1 MNVNC
6 VRHRDRHANA
16 VGGVIA
22 DMNALIG
29 IAAIALSLEQDNGLQ
44 RELRHCAQVQADR
57 VLVVQLPIA
66 GAGMELF
73 PRGGARR
80 LRIYSRPRPWC
91 GATSTGRN
99 SRTRNDRVGGLA
111 DGNRPTANPS
121 LDSNCLGKYHSHK
134 GSQLSSEAKV
144 YDLESYQPGK
154 GVGQLMY
161 RVRAA
166 HMNALDEVLAK
177 DPDLAPLEISAAQY
191 VVISVLAKS
200 KCVDSATQLC
210 KDLSYD
216 AGAMTRM
223 VDRLE
228 AKGLISRR
236 RCPDDRR
243 LVKLELTEA
252 GLAAL
257 PKLREC
263 SVRVLNHF
271 LRGFTQSEARQLES
285 FLVRML
291 QNT

>member
-1 MNVNC
+1 
-6 VRHRDRHANA
+6 
-16 VGGVIA
+16 
-22 DMNALIG
+22 
-29 IAAIALSLEQDNGLQ
+29 
-44 RELRHCAQVQADR
+44 
-57 VLVVQLPIA
+57 
-66 GAGMELF
+66 
-73 PRGGARR
+73 
-80 LRIYSRPRPWC
+80 
-91 GATSTGRN
+91 
-99 SRTRNDRVGGLA
+99 
-111 DGNRPTANPS
+111 
-121 LDSNCLGKYHSHK
+121 
-134 GSQLSSEAKV
+134 LSSEPNI
-144 YDLESYQPGK
+144 YELETYQPANC
-154 GVGQLMY
+154 VGQLMN

-177 DPDLAPLEISAAQY
+177 EPDLASLDISAAQY

-200 KCVDSATQLC
+200 KCVDSAAQLC

-236 RCPDDRR
+236 RCPEDRR

-271 LRGFTQSEARQLES
+271 LRGFTQAEARQLES
-285 FLVRML
+285 YLGRML

>member
-1 MNVNC
+1 M
-6 VRHRDRHANA
+6 
-16 VGGVIA
+16 
-22 DMNALIG
+22 
-29 IAAIALSLEQDNGLQ
+29 
-44 RELRHCAQVQADR
+44 
-57 VLVVQLPIA
+57 
-66 GAGMELF
+66 
-73 PRGGARR
+73 
-80 LRIYSRPRPWC
+80 
-91 GATSTGRN
+91 
-99 SRTRNDRVGGLA
+99 
-111 DGNRPTANPS
+111 
-121 LDSNCLGKYHSHK
+121 
-134 GSQLSSEAKV
+134 SSEPNI
-144 YDLESYQPGK
+144 YELETYQPANC
-154 GVGQLMY
+154 VGQLMN

-177 DPDLAPLEISAAQY
+177 EPDLASLEISAAQY

-200 KCVDSATQLC
+200 KCVDSAAQLC

-236 RCPDDRR
+236 RCPEDRR

-271 LRGFTQSEARQLES
+271 LRGFTQAEARQLES
-285 FLVRML
+285 FLGRML

>member
-1 MNVNC
+1 M
-6 VRHRDRHANA
+6 
-16 VGGVIA
+16 
-22 DMNALIG
+22 
-29 IAAIALSLEQDNGLQ
+29 
-44 RELRHCAQVQADR
+44 
-57 VLVVQLPIA
+57 
-66 GAGMELF
+66 
-73 PRGGARR
+73 
-80 LRIYSRPRPWC
+80 
-91 GATSTGRN
+91 
-99 SRTRNDRVGGLA
+99 
-111 DGNRPTANPS
+111 
-121 LDSNCLGKYHSHK
+121 
-134 GSQLSSEAKV
+134 SSEAKI
-144 YDLESYQPGK
+144 YELETYQPANC
-154 GVGQLMY
+154 VGQLMN

-177 DPDLAPLEISAAQY
+177 DPDLAPLDISAAQY
-191 VVISVLAKS
+191 VVISTLAKS
-200 KCVDSATQLC
+200 KCVDSAAQLC

-228 AKGLISRR
+228 AKGLCSRR

-243 LVKLELTEA
+243 LVKVELTEA

-271 LRGFTQSEARQLES
+271 LRGFSQAEARQLES